1 MDKPIRSRQAIKSL
15 RFGLFLLKLRIGKS
29 IFYAD
34 LISDREYI
42 SEAVNEHL
50 LLCGE
55 NFVEVGI
62 YGK

>member
-50 LLCGE
+50 LCGK
-55 NFVEVGI
+55 F
-62 YGK
+62 